1 MWDPSTDAWFSGF
14 ADGEATFLLNINR
27 RPRWGRPTIA
37 PRFTLNLRADDVGVL
52 RQLQAAF
59 GGNVNL
65 DPRRDNSQARYFW
78 HVSSKAAMLELVA
91 YFDRFPLRAKK
102 SRDYAIWREAVLL
115 YAARGGGVAFD
126 ELSALREALIAGR
139 VFDAPA
145 EDGEELAESMRLM
158 LGEQD

>member
-1 MWDPSTDAWFSGF
+1 MWDPLTDAWFSGF
-14 ADGEATFLLNINR
+14 ADGEATFLLNLNL

-65 DPRRDNSQARYFW
+65 DPRPGGNSQPRYFW
-78 HVSSKAAMLELVA
+78 HVSSKAGMLALVH

-115 YAARGGGVAFD
+115 YSAHGGGAAFA

-145 EDGEELAESMRLM
+145 EDREELAAALQLVLPE
-158 LGEQD
+158 D